1 MIIDQ
6 SFQAFKKQDIKAVY
20 KIQMK
25 NEKEYFHKRII
36 NKIIKLKK
44 KNQHGYTMTTPL
56 FTVRFRFRFKN
67 RAFICH

>member
-6 SFQAFKKQDIKAVY
+6 SFQVFKKQDIKAVY

-36 NKIIKLKK
+36 NKIIKLNK
-44 KNQHGYTMTTPL
+44 KN
-56 FTVRFRFRFKN
+56 
-67 RAFICH
+67 